1 MSQILKFIK
10 GQILPIAMITGALTY
25 KWVSHLSFL
34 TTYLIFAMLLLTFCK
49 IKLGEI
55 KFHAAHL
62 WLLLIQLAGSMG
74 IYLLLAPCHPV
85 VAQGAMLCLLAP
97 TATAAA
103 VITGMLGGNVGFLT
117 AYTLFCNVAV
127 AIAAPVYFSFMGTHA
142 EMPFYQSVWLI
153 FRKVFPLLI
162 LPLFISYIVQKCFPK
177 VRKILL
183 SVPKMSFYLWVAALV
198 IVTGIT
204 VDFMFHHNHTNDN
217 AEIWLFAVSLV
228 LCCLQFYTGRRI
240 GRHYGDAISSGQ
252 GLGQKNTI
260 LAIWMAQTYLHPLTA
275 LAPAGYI
282 LWQNIINSYQLYLK
296 RKTGERMN
304 GRKGT

>member
-1 MSQILKFIK
+1 MTKIQKFIK
-10 GQILPIAMITGALTY
+10 DRILPIAMITGALTY

-49 IKLGEI
+49 IRLSEI
-55 KFHAAHL
+55 KFHIAHL
-62 WLLLIQLAGSMG
+62 WLLLIQLAGSIC
-74 IYLLLAPCHPV
+74 IYWLLQPYNPI
-85 VAQGAMLCLLAP
+85 VAQGAMLCLLTP

-117 AYTLFCNVAV
+117 AYTLFCNIAV
-127 AIAAPVYFSFMGTHA
+127 AIAAPVYFTFTGTHA
-142 EMPFYQSVWLI
+142 EMPFIQSVWLI
-153 FRKVFPLLI
+153 FQKVFPLLI
-162 LPLFISYIVQKCFPK
+162 LPLFISFIVQKWFPK
-177 VRKILL
+177 VQKVLL
-183 SVPKMSFYLWVAALV
+183 SVPKMSFYLWVVALTV
-198 IVTGIT
+198 VTGIT
-204 VDFMFHHNHTNDN
+204 VDFMLHHNHTNDN
-217 AEIWLFAVSLV
+217 AEIWLFIISFII
-228 LCCLQFYTGRRI
+228 CCLQFFTGRKI

-296 RKTGERMN
+296 EK
-304 GRKGT
+304 KK